1 MKVEVQLVNEKG
13 RLIRPKERHA
23 MPRYQGMLRINE
35 SRHQSLGRICVTAA
49 LLSRTDA
56 AELPLLPPLMDAV
69 VLFSLGARM
78 RIRGFEVMDEI
89 QYGQTWDV
97 KVS

>member
-13 RLIRPKERHA
+13 RCIRPKERHA
-23 MPRYQGMLRINE
+23 MPRYQGVLRINE

-49 LLSRTDA
+49 LLSPTDA
-56 AELPLLPPLMDAV
+56 SELPLLPPLLDAV
-69 VLFSLGARM
+69 VLFSWGARM
-78 RIRGFEVMDEI
+78 RIRGYEVLQDI
-89 QYGQTWDV
+89 QYAQTWDV